1 MHEKSYLTMRSSRR
15 CMGIL
20 LEHEQE
26 RLKLKKSGEV
36 LAARDNGVKECSLG
50 TSGYRLF
57 MSTNV
62 KPSWST
68 VVPASVYFGFAT
80 SVIWV
85 AGKFYN
91 LVKNLKIDQPSNN
104 CAKLEK
110 KGAVY

>member
-1 MHEKSYLTMRSSRR
+1 
-15 CMGIL
+15 
-20 LEHEQE
+20 
-26 RLKLKKSGEV
+26 
-36 LAARDNGVKECSLG
+36 
-50 TSGYRLF
+50 

-91 LVKNLKIDQPSNN
+91 LVKNPKIDQPSNN
-104 CAKLEK
+104 YARSENE
-110 KGAVY
+110 GAVY